1 VLRWQKWECSTLTG
15 QHVKVRSVFL
25 ALLHHP
31 GSDHMRAEKDT
42 FLLSLYLPFP
52 QKYLQD
58 RARDRILP

>member
-1 VLRWQKWECSTLTG
+1 M
-15 QHVKVRSVFL
+15 KVRSVFL

-31 GSDHMRAEKDT
+31 ASYHVREEKDT
-42 FLLSLYLPFP
+42 FLLSLYLAFP